1 MGRWEAIKE
10 VMQPGQ
16 NYTARQIT
24 DLIYDEESQEKS
36 NGLVGR
42 INDTLLTA
50 EKYGLVKLVGL
61 NFEGSRVWERV
72 IE

>member
-16 NYTARQIT
+16 RYTARELT
-24 DLIYDEESQEKS
+24 DLIYDEEAQDKS

-42 INDTLLTA
+42 VNDSLMKA
-50 EKYGLVKLVGL
+50 EKYGLVRLVGL
-61 NFEGSRVWERV
+61 NWQGQRVWERV
-72 IE
+72 NE